1 MLCPYCAEEVKDEAI
16 VCKHCTRDIGIP
28 KQIVQKNA
36 ELEGKV
42 WELTSEVEQLKR
54 RLSRY
59 EPEEGSVAARKP
71 VTHAAPLLAYF
82 LFFVVLPVAL
92 LLVAHY
98 LMIVRFDVKVLYL
111 RLVSI
116 ALPLPF
122 GFALFW
128 KLRAKAIVPIII
140 GAAVGVLAVAGM
152 LAVISVV
159 DNVPF
164 IPRDGREWQEAVEY
178 ALSIALA
185 IVTGYMIARILVRFL
200 TTSGRSSGLV
210 NAIAR
215 EIASIMGPDAGDKK
229 LSERIAAIEQ
239 LLNSLIT
246 VATTIGSIYAGLKGV
261 IGNN

>member
-1 MLCPYCAEEVKDEAI
+1 LLCPYCAEEVKDEAI

-28 KQIVQKNA
+28 KEIVQKNA

-42 WELTSEVEQLKR
+42 WELISEVEQLKR

-59 EPEEGSVAARKP
+59 EPEEGAIVAATP
-71 VTHAAPLLAYF
+71 VAHAAPLLTYF
-82 LFFVVLPVAL
+82 LFFIVLPVAL
-92 LLVAHY
+92 LLAAHY
-98 LMIVRFDVKVLYL
+98 LMVVRFDAKVIYL
-111 RLVSI
+111 RLVSML
-116 ALPLPF
+116 LPLPF

-128 KLRAKAIVPIII
+128 KLRATAIVPITI
-140 GAAVGVLAVAGM
+140 GAIIGVLAVAGM

-159 DNVPF
+159 DHVPF

-185 IVTGYMIARILVRFL
+185 VVTGYMIARIVVRYL
-200 TTSGRSSGLV
+200 TTSGRSSGIV

-215 EIASIMGPDAGDKK
+215 EIASIMGPEAGDKK

-239 LLNSLIT
+239 LLNSLIAF
-246 VATTIGSIYAGLKGV
+246 ATTVGSIYAGLKGV
-261 IGNN
+261 IGGD